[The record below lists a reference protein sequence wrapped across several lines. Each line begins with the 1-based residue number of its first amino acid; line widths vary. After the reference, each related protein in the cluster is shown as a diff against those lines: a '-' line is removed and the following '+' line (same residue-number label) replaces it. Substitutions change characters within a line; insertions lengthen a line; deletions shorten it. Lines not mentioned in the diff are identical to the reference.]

1 MIKFFI
7 GGAPPRPRKIKYISF
22 QRANM
27 LFTWSIWETPSPTS
41 KGSKQRSSGVAM
53 AQAIAPAPSL
63 GAGRRHPAQPAL
75 EVRGGAILRPRSG
88 RKIDPRKR
96 GLLFM
101 FRAFFASLFDPDY
114 GMNDGQI
121 HSIAGTG
128 RTAEDAAKAPTKLQ
142 SYHQASLD
150 TMSAAMESA
159 GCASGG

>member
-1 MIKFFI
+1 MR
-7 GGAPPRPRKIKYISF
+7 GLVVGVVVRRG
-22 QRANM
+22 RANAN
-27 LFTWSIWETPSPTS
+27 
-41 KGSKQRSSGVAM
+41 RCSSHSRGDRRGGEEERMRRAAALLVGVAM